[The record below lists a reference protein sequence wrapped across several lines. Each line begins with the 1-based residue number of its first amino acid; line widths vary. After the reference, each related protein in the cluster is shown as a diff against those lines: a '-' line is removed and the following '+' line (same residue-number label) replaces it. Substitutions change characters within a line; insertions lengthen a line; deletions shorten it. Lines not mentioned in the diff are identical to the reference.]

1 MVGDWGVGVSRGG
14 KGLVDRV
21 LKIELGSLFIVTRA
35 TTAIALHRFI
45 PISRPPPLSHI
56 LKPLPHIE

>member
-21 LKIELGSLFIVTRA
+21 LKIELGYV
-35 TTAIALHRFI
+35 
-45 PISRPPPLSHI
+45 
-56 LKPLPHIE
+56 KK